1 MLLPPWASQGRGSCC
16 FFFRIGY
23 RSWILLPLSCVFKR
37 WIEFEHWACHDGEVW
52 PLIQIL
58 AEASFH
64 WPLST
69 QQTHADWLSI
79 ETQCSL
85 LKMRQVFTGA
95 PHLGHS
101 YLKYSNSSHC
111 WRMEAIWLS
120 VFINTDLMCVCD
132 PRLCWWDSWVKHKLG
147 WTAPSVNLH

>member
-16 FFFRIGY
+16 FFFRIGC

-64 WPLST
+64 WPLSIVKDT
-69 QQTHADWLSI
+69 TDSCRLIINRNTAFPPQDEAGFHWSASPWPFLS
-79 ETQCSL
+79 EVFQLFTLLKDGSYLAFCFHEHRPDVCMWPPSL
-85 LKMRQVFTGA
+85 LVRQWSKTQVGV
-95 PHLGHS
+95 
-101 YLKYSNSSHC
+101 NSP
-111 WRMEAIWLS
+111 LS
-120 VFINTDLMCVCD
+120 
-132 PRLCWWDSWVKHKLG
+132 
-147 WTAPSVNLH
+147 